1 MIIGPNSFKKMC
13 ILAVLVM
20 AGVADFIAAMNNAV
34 VAKVNAAVISV
45 GFILTAVWL
54 YRKWSK
60 ESEELYKNQ

>member
-13 ILAVLVM
+13 ILAVLVL